1 MGPLDL
7 LVFLLSDHTVRTV
20 GAGAVLMGVTS
31 GVLGVYALLRRQSLL
46 GDAMSHAALPGLALA
61 FLLTRS
67 KESAFLL
74 FGAALAAWVGALGVI
89 AITGYTRL
97 KPDAALGIVLSVFFG
112 FGLVLLT
119 VIQRLPTAA
128 QAGLDKFLFGQAA
141 TLLQRDVGVIGAI
154 AVLALGA
161 VVLGWKEFKLLS
173 FDPAFAAVQGFPVR
187 LLDVVLTSL
196 VVLAIV
202 AGLQT
207 VGVVL
212 MSAMLIAPAAAARQ
226 WTDRLSMMV
235 VLAAVFGAAAGI
247 GGVVLSSLGDSLP
260 TGPTIVVCASL
271 LVYGSLLFAPH
282 RGLVWQRLV
291 AARRQRT
298 VQALRVLAQLYWLGA
313 QHGDPFYPHPVRAL
327 RALVGPGV
335 EGSLQELA
343 ARNWVRRLPD
353 GRLGLTE
360 EGLAAVRDFLRQ
372 AEPEAPAP
380 AGSEAKAQGGEA
392 GQ

>member
-1 MGPLDL
+1 MGPADL
-7 LVFLLSDHTVRTV
+7 FISLLTDHTVRTV
-20 GAGAVLMGVTS
+20 GTGALLMGVTS
-31 GVLGVYALLRRQSLL
+31 GVLGCFALLRRQSLL
-46 GDAMSHAALPGLALA
+46 GDAMSHATLPGLALA

-67 KESAFLL
+67 KESSLL
-74 FGAALAAWVGALGVI
+74 LLGAALAAWVGALAVI

-141 TLLQRDVGVIGAI
+141 TLLQRDVLTVGVVA
-154 AVLALGA
+154 ALALAA
-161 VVLGWKEFKLLS
+161 VGLAWKEFKLLT
-173 FDPAFAAVQGFPVR
+173 FDPSFAAVQGFPVR

-202 AGLQT
+202 AGIQT

-226 WTDRLSMMV
+226 WTDRLGVMV
-235 VLAAVFGAAAGI
+235 VLAAVFGALAGI
-247 GGVVLSSLGDSLP
+247 CGVLLSSLGDGLP

-291 AARRQRT
+291 AGRRERL
-298 VQALRVLAQLYWLGA
+298 VRALRVLAQLYWLAG
-313 QHGDPFYPHPVRAL
+313 QHGDPFYPHPAGAL
-327 RALVGPGV
+327 QALVGPNV
-335 EGSLQELA
+335 QASLRELA
-343 ARNWVRRLPD
+343 ARNWLRRLED
-353 GRLGLTE
+353 GRVALTPEGLTVV
-360 EGLAAVRDFLRQ
+360 LDFLRQ
-372 AEPEAPAP
+372 AGPEAAGTELRVRGTHDGPA
-380 AGSEAKAQGGEA
+380 A
-392 GQ
+392 

>member
-7 LVFLLSDHTVRTV
+7 AVLLLSDHTVRTV
-20 GAGAVLMGVTS
+20 AAGAVLMGITS

-61 FLLTRS
+61 FLVTRS

-74 FGAALAAWVGALGVI
+74 LGAAFAAWVGALGVI
-89 AITGYTRL
+89 AIPNYTRL

-112 FGLVLLT
+112 FGLVVLT

-141 TLLQRDVGVIGAI
+141 TILQRDVLTMAVIA
-154 AVLALGA
+154 ALALL
-161 VVLGWKEFKLLS
+161 VVILGWKEFKLLS

-187 LLDVVLTSL
+187 LLDVALTSL
-196 VVLAIV
+196 VILAIL

-212 MSAMLIAPAAAARQ
+212 MSAMLIAPAAAACQ
-226 WTDRLSMMV
+226 WTDRLSTMV
-235 VLAAVFGAAAGI
+235 LLAAVFGAAAGL
-247 GGVVLSSLGDSLP
+247 GGVLLSSLGDSLP

-282 RGLVWQRLV
+282 RGLVWRRLV
-291 AARRQRT
+291 AGRRQRA
-298 VQALRVLAQLYWLGA
+298 VRALQVLAQLYWLGS
-313 QHGDPFYPHPVRAL
+313 QHGDPFYPHPAGAL
-327 RALVGPGV
+327 RALAGSGV
-335 EGSLQELA
+335 QASLRELA

-353 GRLGLTE
+353 GRVALTP
-360 EGLAAVRDFLRQ
+360 EGLAAVSDFLQQ
-372 AEPEAPAP
+372 AAPDTPVPPSSESKPEAGP
-380 AGSEAKAQGGEA
+380 
-392 GQ
+392 